1 MPPAI
6 TKLFPNDP
14 QPASETITPLWSGQQ
29 FTLEHIVSYGQPSP
43 EGFWHDQDAREW
55 VALILGTATLVFED
69 GVLEL
74 EAGDAVLIPSHARHR
89 VERVS
94 VDAVWIAVHSQSL

>member
-6 TKLFPNDP
+6 TKLFPDAP
-14 QPASETITPLWSGQQ
+14 QPADESIATLLSGKR

-43 EGFWHDQDAREW
+43 DGFWYDQDTQEW
-55 VALILGTATLVFED
+55 VALIQGSATLVFED

-74 EAGDAVLIPSHARHR
+74 TAGDAVQIPSHAKHR

-94 VDAVWIAVHSQSL
+94 VDAVWIAVHAAAD